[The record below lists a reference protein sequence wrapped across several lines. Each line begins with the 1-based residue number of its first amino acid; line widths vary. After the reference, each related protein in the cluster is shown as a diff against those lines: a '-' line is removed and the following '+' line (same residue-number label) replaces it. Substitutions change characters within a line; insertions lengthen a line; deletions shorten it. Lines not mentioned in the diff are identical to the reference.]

1 MKENILILIIIL
13 FIIFII
19 FIILKLLYDRWYPH
33 IDIIKRFNKHTII
46 LWYNKK
52 ISKDE
57 VMRSYIKLFEYERT
71 T

>member
-1 MKENILILIIIL
+1 MEKNILILIIIL
-13 FIIFII
+13 FIIFIR
-19 FIILKLLYDRWYPH
+19 LKLLYDRWYPH

-57 VMRSYIKLFEYERT
+57 VMRTYIKLYEYET
-71 T
+71 

>member
-19 FIILKLLYDRWYPH
+19 LKLYDRCYPH
-33 IDIIKRFNKHTII
+33 IDIIKSFNKHTII

>member
-1 MKENILILIIIL
+1 MKEIILILIIIS
-13 FIIFII
+13 FAIFT
-19 FIILKLLYDRWYPH
+19 ILKLLYDKYYPH
-33 IDIIKRFNKHTII
+33 IDIIKSFNKHTII

>member
-19 FIILKLLYDRWYPH
+19 LKLVYDRWYPH
-33 IDIIKRFNKHTII
+33 IDIIKRFSKHTII

-52 ISKDE
+52 VSKDE
-57 VMRSYIKLFEYERT
+57 VTRTYIKLYEYET
-71 T
+71 

>member
-19 FIILKLLYDRWYPH
+19 LKLYDRWYPH

-52 ISKDE
+52 ISRNE

>member
-1 MKENILILIIIL
+1 MEKDILILIIIL
-13 FIIFII
+13 FII

-52 ISKDE
+52 ISRNE
-57 VMRSYIKLFEYERT
+57 VMRAFIKLFEYERT

>member
-1 MKENILILIIIL
+1 MEKDILILIIIL

-19 FIILKLLYDRWYPH
+19 LKLLYDRYYPH

-57 VMRSYIKLFEYERT
+57 VIRTYIKLYEYEI
-71 T
+71 

>member
-1 MKENILILIIIL
+1 MKENILIIIIL
-13 FIIFII
+13 FII

-52 ISKDE
+52 ISKNE
-57 VMRSYIKLFEYERT
+57 VMRTYIKLYEYET
-71 T
+71 

>member
-1 MKENILILIIIL
+1 MNENIFVLIIIL
-13 FIIFII
+13 FVIFT
-19 FIILKLLYDRWYPH
+19 ILKLLYDRWYPH

-57 VMRSYIKLFEYERT
+57 VTRTYIKLYEYET
-71 T
+71 

>member
-13 FIIFII
+13 FIT

-52 ISKDE
+52 ISKNE
-57 VMRSYIKLFEYERT
+57 VIRTYIKLYEYET
-71 T
+71 

>member
-19 FIILKLLYDRWYPH
+19 LKLLYDRYYPH
-33 IDIIKRFNKHTII
+33 IDIIKSHNKHTII

-52 ISKDE
+52 VSKNE
-57 VMRSYIKLFEYERT
+57 VMRASIKLFEYEI
-71 T
+71 

>member
-1 MKENILILIIIL
+1 MKEIILILIIIL

-19 FIILKLLYDRWYPH
+19 LKLVYDRYYPH

-57 VMRSYIKLFEYERT
+57 VIRTYIKLYEYET
-71 T
+71 

>member
-1 MKENILILIIIL
+1 MEKDILILIIIL
-13 FIIFII
+13 FII

-52 ISKDE
+52 VSKDE
-57 VMRSYIKLFEYERT
+57 VTRTYIKLYEYET
-71 T
+71 

>member
-1 MKENILILIIIL
+1 MEENILILIIIL

-19 FIILKLLYDRWYPH
+19 LKLLYDRYYPH

-52 ISKDE
+52 VSKDE
-57 VMRSYIKLFEYERT
+57 VMRTYIKLYEYET
-71 T
+71 

>member
-1 MKENILILIIIL
+1 MEKDILILIIIL
-13 FIIFII
+13 FII

-57 VMRSYIKLFEYERT
+57 VVRTYVKLT
-71 T
+71 I

>member
-13 FIIFII
+13 FII

-57 VMRSYIKLFEYERT
+57 VIRTYIKLYEYEI
-71 T
+71 

>member
-13 FIIFII
+13 FIIFIL
-19 FIILKLLYDRWYPH
+19 LKLLYDRWYPH

-52 ISKDE
+52 ISKNE
-57 VMRSYIKLFEYERT
+57 VMRTYIKLYEYEI
-71 T
+71 

>member
-1 MKENILILIIIL
+1 MNENIFVLIIIL
-13 FIIFII
+13 FVT

-52 ISKDE
+52 ISKNE
-57 VMRSYIKLFEYERT
+57 VTRTYIKLYEYEI
-71 T
+71 

>member
-13 FIIFII
+13 FIMFII

-33 IDIIKRFNKHTII
+33 IDIIKRFNKRTII

-52 ISKDE
+52 ISKNE
-57 VMRSYIKLFEYERT
+57 VTRTYIKLYEYEI
-71 T
+71 

>member
-1 MKENILILIIIL
+1 MEKDILINVIL
-13 FIIFII
+13 FII
-19 FIILKLLYDRWYPH
+19 FIILKLLYDRYYPH

-52 ISKDE
+52 ISKNE
-57 VMRSYIKLFEYERT
+57 VMRTFIKLFEYERT

>member
-1 MKENILILIIIL
+1 MEENILILIIIL
-13 FIIFII
+13 FII

-57 VMRSYIKLFEYERT
+57 VIRTYIKLYEYEI
-71 T
+71 

>member
-13 FIIFII
+13 FIIFIR
-19 FIILKLLYDRWYPH
+19 LKLLYDRWYPH

-57 VMRSYIKLFEYERT
+57 VIRTYIKLYEYEI
-71 T
+71 

>member
-33 IDIIKRFNKHTII
+33 IDIIKSHNKRTIM
-46 LWYNKK
+46 LWYNEKV
-52 ISKDE
+52 SKDE
-57 VMRSYIKLFEYERT
+57 VVRAYIKLT
-71 T
+71 I